1 LLNLWEQ
8 YNCRPRKNS
17 LVMTTPE
24 TERALLESLIV
35 ENEDLEKLES
45 KLAQFNIFE
54 AIGVVRQELRHSN
67 FLAFLLN
74 PSENHRL
81 DDIFLKRFLKRLLLE
96 EYEPTD
102 EKYTKVSPVDIDIAD
117 FTDADV
123 RREWQNIDI
132 LIHSPR
138 NKLVCAIENK
148 IDAGESIDQLIKYQ
162 RTVKEEF
169 KDCRAILIY
178 LTPVGELP
186 SQKNWRIYN
195 YSKIAEIID
204 SICISYKS
212 TLGTDIYTL
221 MTHYSTLIRRHIVS
235 DSEVAELCRKIYTK
249 HKQALD
255 LIFEHRPDLQSEIAT
270 KIHELL
276 IRETDSKEISVYFWS
291 KECISIILK
300 RWEDKKLNL
309 HLKFEN
315 YPQGLIIK
323 MLICPNED
331 KSIREK
337 IYKIS
342 QENIPPF
349 KKKNLTSQWTT
360 IYTKPVL
367 NLKDYE
373 DSDIEEL
380 MNKVQEFWRH
390 FVKNEFVII
399 ENIINKNID

>member
-1 LLNLWEQ
+1 
-8 YNCRPRKNS
+8 
-17 LVMTTPE
+17 MTTPE

-81 DDIFLKRFLKRLLLE
+81 DDIFLKRFLKRVLLE

-132 LIHSPR
+132 LIHSPH

-162 RTVKEEF
+162 RTIKEEF

-291 KECISIILK
+291 KGYIGIIPK
-300 RWEDKKLNL
+300 RWEDNKLNL
-309 HLKFEN
+309 HLQFEN

-342 QENIPPF
+342 QKNIPPF
-349 KKKNLTSQWTT
+349 KKKALTPQWTT
-360 IYTKPVL
+360 IYTKPIL
-367 NLKDYE
+367 NHKDYQ
-373 DSDIEEL
+373 DADLEEL
-380 MNKVQEFWRH
+380 MNKVEEFWLH
-390 FVKNEFVII
+390 FIKNDFVSI
-399 ENIINKNID
+399 ENIINTNIDKIICEHISVHAQSEDTI